1 MKRGWSLACLV
12 LRCSSLYYLYFI
24 AVIVVLFVITCIEM
38 SKVGGLQFSR
48 PVFDWESKDKLTE
61 LGQFKADCAILFNGP
76 LCDLKDKQRAGLL
89 VNWLGREATQIL
101 TSIESNIDT
110 PVEVFEALEK
120 VFRPESNQTLSRFKF
135 RNMKQGASQ
144 NCDSYMSSLRLALP
158 ECRYRNDADELLK
171 DQFIFGIHNK
181 EIQDHLLGEIK
192 ETDNSVRALYEAR
205 KIESK
210 LAQRKMLGITNPGL
224 VSVDELK
231 KSTSFNRG
239 KDTSKID
246 CRFCGRSH
254 RKRDCPAYG
263 KECHKCGRKNH
274 FSNMC
279 KESKRDSRR
288 PRQANGQ

>member
-1 MKRGWSLACLV
+1 
-12 LRCSSLYYLYFI
+12 
-24 AVIVVLFVITCIEM
+24 M
-38 SKVGGLQFSR
+38 SKVGGLQLSK
-48 PVFDWESKDKLTE
+48 PVFDWSVSDKLTE
-61 LGQFKADCAILFNGP
+61 LEQFKADCEILFNGP
-76 LCDLKDKQRAGLL
+76 LCDLKEKQRAGLI

-101 TSIESNIDT
+101 TSIESNVDT
-110 PVEVFEALEK
+110 PLEVYNALEK

-135 RNMKQGASQ
+135 RNMKQSPSQ
-144 NCDSYMSSLRLALP
+144 NCDSYMSGLRLALP

-210 LAQRKMLGITNPGL
+210 LAQRKMLGIANPSL

-231 KSTSFNRG
+231 RSTSFNRG

-246 CRFCGRSH
+246 CRFCGHSH
-254 RKRDCPAYG
+254 KRGIVLHLA
-263 KECHKCGRKNH
+263 KNAI
-274 FSNMC
+274 SVVARTTSVTCVKSQMVT
-279 KESKRDSRR
+279 
-288 PRQANGQ
+288 QGGQNGPMEMENVPIDVRYMRLASVKMTWMT